1 MMEEDKTY
9 YQAFLN
15 GEIQGFEQL
24 VLKYKDH
31 VIYFINRYVKDVHI
45 AEDLAQ
51 DAFVDVYLYKERYQ
65 FSYGFK
71 TYLFTIARNKAVD
84 YVRKNVR
91 NGSSVCLEEMEA
103 CKEEQRIEDKIVLDE
118 RNRHLR
124 DAIKMLK
131 PKAQLVLHLTYFEQ
145 MSGKEVAR
153 ILGLTQGQ
161 VKVMLH
167 RARKQLGERLGKD
180 IFYM

>member
-31 VIYFINRYVKDVHI
+31 VIYFINRYVKDIHI

-71 TYLFTIARNKAVD
+71 TY
-84 YVRKNVR
+84 
-91 NGSSVCLEEMEA
+91 
-103 CKEEQRIEDKIVLDE
+103 
-118 RNRHLR
+118 
-124 DAIKMLK
+124 
-131 PKAQLVLHLTYFEQ
+131 
-145 MSGKEVAR
+145 
-153 ILGLTQGQ
+153 
-161 VKVMLH
+161 
-167 RARKQLGERLGKD
+167 
-180 IFYM
+180 